1 MHTQAH
7 THRHTHASTHT
18 STQPPPPT
26 PAMGK
31 EKWSNLEKWIDLS
44 LGSKPVTDGQ
54 NRVGEGDEHDD
65 DGSLEPVGA
74 LQGA

>member
-1 MHTQAH
+1 
-7 THRHTHASTHT
+7 
-18 STQPPPPT
+18 
-26 PAMGK
+26 MGK